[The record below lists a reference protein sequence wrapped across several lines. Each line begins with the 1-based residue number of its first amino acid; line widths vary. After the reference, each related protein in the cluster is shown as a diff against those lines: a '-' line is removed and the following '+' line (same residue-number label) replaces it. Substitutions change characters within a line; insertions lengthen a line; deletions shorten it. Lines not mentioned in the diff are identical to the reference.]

1 MPPGPAYNWLCVLYS
16 ASEILGHAARYRAS
30 QVAPRATALADS
42 RKRRRTEPS
51 PPVVQHAPVVDRVM
65 QEDAASKNQS
75 GPLEQ
80 GQTLNTLK
88 DAHITTDA
96 SASRPIFIP
105 DAPADTNV
113 TRVLERNDTPKIR
126 QTTEELPIVSSDYF
140 PVKRTLTTFLGNA
153 G

>member
-51 PPVVQHAPVVDRVM
+51 PPVVQHAPVVERAI

-75 GPLEQ
+75 EPLEQ

-88 DAHITTDA
+88 DVHITTDT
-96 SASRPIFIP
+96 SASRPIFTP
-105 DAPADTNV
+105 DAPADTTV
-113 TRVLERNDTPKIR
+113 TRVLEQDDIPKIR
-126 QTTEELPIVSSDYF
+126 QITEELPIVSSDFF
-140 PVKRTLTTFLGNA
+140 PVKRTLITFLGNT